1 MKFCVIVHKFSCVLR
16 GSRSLLTS
24 VTACWAIPKD
34 VAGGWQAIWGVPC
47 GGRAAPS
54 RLFLKWYRTG
64 DVIFYDLEARRRL
77 GVERP
82 NLALHLQKWYDTFS
96 HSAIFLWC
104 VPPPDPSGAPL
115 LNWA

>member
-1 MKFCVIVHKFSCVLR
+1 MCVTRFAEPSDISHRLLGYSQGRCR
-16 GSRSLLTS
+16 GLAS
-24 VTACWAIPKD
+24 D
-34 VAGGWQAIWGVPC
+34 FGGALC
-47 GGRAAPS
+47 GGRAAPG